1 MKITAIRTTPLALPY
16 HQQYYMSSATGKGA
30 TSMLVEVET
39 DANVV
44 GIGETL
50 GFIAVEGLQRTY
62 EALAPLF
69 IGEPVFDIERLFE
82 HASNATFLNVT
93 GRFRNRFW
101 AGLEMA
107 LWDALGKACGQPV
120 HRLLGGAAQQ
130 RISYFAFPQGNDA
143 QQLADSAAQAVDA
156 GFEVFYMKVGRG
168 EQTDLANVAAVR
180 QAIGDRRLRLDAN
193 EAWDPV
199 AAIRMIRQLEK
210 YEPEFVEQPTTNESI
225 EALRQV
231 KNSVG
236 VPIAADQSVLT
247 LGDVYEVCRRQA
259 ADLIVIGPHE
269 TGGLLGFKK
278 AAAIAEAA
286 GLAVCVHGVVHE
298 SGITTCAA
306 NQIAATVR
314 NLDDGNQIMCQ
325 LLEHHL
331 VAAPSL
337 VPSSGQLAVSE
348 RPGLGFDLDTDAVQA
363 AHEHY
368 AEHGQFWFF

>member
-16 HQQYYMSSATGKGA
+16 HQHYFMSSAAGRGA

-39 DANVV
+39 DANII
-44 GIGETL
+44 GIGETC
-50 GFIAVEGLQRTY
+50 GFIAVEGLQKTY

-69 IGEPVFDIERLFE
+69 VGEPVFDIERLF
-82 HASNATFLNVT
+82 HRASSATFLNVT

-107 LWDALGKACGQPV
+107 LWDAIGKSCEQPV
-120 HRLLGGAAQQ
+120 HRLLGGAVHRQ
-130 RISYFAFPQGNDA
+130 ISYFAFPQGDNA
-143 QQLADSAAQAVDA
+143 EQLAQSASQAVEA

-168 EQTDLANVAAVR
+168 EEADLPNVAAVR

-199 AAIRMIRQLEK
+199 TAVRLIRKLQK
-210 YEPEFVEQPTTNESI
+210 FEPEFVEQPTPNDSI

-231 KNSVG
+231 KNSVD

-286 GLAVCVHGVVHE
+286 GLNVCVHGVVHE
-298 SGITTCAA
+298 TGITTCAA
-306 NQIAATVR
+306 NQVSATIH

-325 LLEHHL
+325 LLERDL
-331 VAAPSL
+331 VASPPL
-337 VPSSGQLAVSE
+337 VPKLGQLAVSE
-348 RPGLGFDLDTDAVQA
+348 RPGLGFDLDADAVQVA
-363 AHEHY
+363 KERF
-368 AEHGQFWFF
+368 AEHGQYWFF